1 MKAKSRDSNAR
12 LFAFTDWPVAPAPRA
27 SASANT
33 NANANARQLST
44 FGRQETTRRAES
56 GALVHEPSIYSAL
69 RPHWATLPDFAQR
82 LT

>member
-1 MKAKSRDSNAR
+1 LEKVKSRDSNAR
-12 LFAFTDWPVAPAPRA
+12 LFAFTDWPVAPAPRP
-27 SASANT
+27 SANA

>member
-1 MKAKSRDSNAR
+1 LEKVKSRDSNAR

-33 NANANARQLST
+33 NARQLST
-44 FGRQETTRRAES
+44 LGRQETTRRAES

-69 RPHWATLPDFAQR
+69 RPHWATLPDFA
-82 LT
+82 